1 MIPYP
6 KTVLEMKIRM
16 GNGVDMIQ
24 GDHDVDGENYGV
36 MILGMEQVP
45 EYLAWEEFGRWRMP
59 WTSSLEDKVCRICG
73 MFFEVFSMDETE

>member
-1 MIPYP
+1 MPYP

-36 MILGMEQVP
+36 MISGMEQVP
-45 EYLAWEEFGRWRMP
+45 EYLAWE
-59 WTSSLEDKVCRICG
+59 
-73 MFFEVFSMDETE
+73 